1 MNTKNKSTR
10 DKLVSFAQHLIQAR
24 GYNGFSYRDL
34 ADMIGLKSASIHYYF
49 PQKED
54 LLLAAIGDYRTRWGA
69 KVLSMPDDLSAAEK
83 LWRYFR
89 MYVDAICSADGLC
102 LGGTLAADFVFLPEA
117 IRKTLQDFYLA
128 NENWLAT
135 IMEQGN
141 RDGSLLPQAKPQS
154 AARALYSAI
163 QGALISARLFDNS
176 SRLLDPL
183 ASFTSEAFRAAH
195 SYPEQQA
202 LPKSA

>member
-1 MNTKNKSTR
+1 MNTNNSTR
-10 DKLVSFAQHLIQAR
+10 GKLIALAQHLIQAR

-34 ADMIGLKSASIHYYF
+34 ADMIGIKSASIHYYF

-54 LLLAAIGDYRTRWGA
+54 LLLAAIGDYRARWGA
-69 KVLSMPDDLSAAEK
+69 KVLSMPEDLCAAEK

-102 LGGTLAADFVFLPEA
+102 LGGTLAADFLFLPES

-128 NENWLAT
+128 NENWLAR

-141 RDGSLLPQAKPQS
+141 QDGSLLPQTTPKS
-154 AARALYSAI
+154 AARALYAAI

-183 ASFTSEAFRAAH
+183 AAFTTAAFRAAH
-195 SYPEQQA
+195 SDPEQQA
-202 LPKSA
+202 LLKNA